1 MVKVDPMKKMLDID
15 EQIKKLKEKQK
26 RLISKAQ
33 REAGKFL
40 MEQWNVNDLE
50 QAKELIE
57 HFKEQALQITSTQEK
72 FESNDSQT
80 SSENI
85 NHENTPSPG
94 NSRQNENTQEEK
106 VLQGS

>member
-1 MVKVDPMKKMLDID
+1 
-15 EQIKKLKEKQK
+15 
-26 RLISKAQ
+26 
-33 REAGKFL
+33 

-57 HFKEQALQITSTQEK
+57 YFKEQALQITSTQENS
-72 FESNDSQT
+72 ESNDSQT
-80 SSENI
+80 PSENI

-94 NSRQNENTQEEK
+94 NSGQNENIQEEK